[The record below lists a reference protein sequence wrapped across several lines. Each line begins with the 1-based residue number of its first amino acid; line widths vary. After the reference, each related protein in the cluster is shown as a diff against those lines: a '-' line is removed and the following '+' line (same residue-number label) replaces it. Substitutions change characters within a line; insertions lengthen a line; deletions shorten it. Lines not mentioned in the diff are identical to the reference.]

1 VERAGLGTL
10 ALILAVGGA
19 AAQTP
24 PSPPPEPPAVAPAPP
39 AEPPVA
45 PPGEAEPEAPPVTSG
60 NEVVG
65 PTPGAPTIGLAA
77 AVRLALEQSFTL
89 LDSTD
94 AVATSRWQESA
105 VRGQFYPQ
113 VTPLFQKSDQT
124 TLFGLDLAQKLPW
137 TGGTLT
143 ATGRY
148 LTQPQA
154 DAPLPRTTDLR
165 LLLSQPLLRGFGPNA
180 TFFDL
185 TNAKRARQGQER
197 SLELARQRL
206 AVQVASAFY
215 NVIAQ
220 RQLLEVARQSLER
233 TESLRR
239 ASDARLKIGM
249 ASKLDVFRA
258 ELQSAQARDSMVR
271 SKAALETA
279 LEQFRGA
286 LALPPGDPVEPEGAA
301 LPDDLGP
308 ADEPLE
314 ALVHRALASRLELLE
329 VRDQVEDA
337 RRAASLARQNR
348 LPQLDLNLAVTQ
360 LGYGGSFA
368 DAWAAADRR
377 VEVSVSTSYPFE
389 QSTQRATSA
398 VAQIQVG
405 ARERGVRQQEL
416 AVEEE
421 VRASLRELERIRKS
435 VELQR
440 QAVDVAVQQRRL
452 AVLRYQRGLGS
463 NFDVVDAEGS
473 LVLARSALVGLL
485 ASYAVARLDL
495 KRVVGS
501 LDVDTE
507 FAR

>member
-1 VERAGLGTL
+1 VERVGLGILVLML
-10 ALILAVGGA
+10 AAGGA

-24 PSPPPEPPAVAPAPP
+24 PSAPPEPPVVTPEAPP
-39 AEPPVA
+39 AERPVPPPEA
-45 PPGEAEPEAPPVTSG
+45 PEPEARSG

-77 AVRLALEQSFTL
+77 AVRLALEQNFTL

-94 AVATSRWQESA
+94 AVASSRWQESA
-105 VRGQFYPQ
+105 ARGQFLPQ
-113 VTPLFQKSDQT
+113 VTPLFQKSDQSS
-124 TLFGLDLAQKLPW
+124 LFGLDLTQKLPW

-154 DAPLPRTTDLR
+154 DAPFPRSTDLH

-197 SLELARQRL
+197 SLDLARQRL
-206 AVQVASAFY
+206 VVQVATAFY

-220 RQLLEVARQSLER
+220 RQLLEVARQSLDR
-233 TESLRR
+233 TESLRK
-239 ASDARLKIGM
+239 ASDARLKIGL

-258 ELQSAQARDSMVR
+258 EVQSAQARDSMVR
-271 SKAALETA
+271 SQAALETA

-286 LALPPGDPVEPEGAA
+286 LALPPGDPVEPEAAA
-301 LPDDLGP
+301 LPDDLGH
-308 ADEPLE
+308 ANEPLE
-314 ALVHRALASRLELLE
+314 ALVRRALATRLELLE

-337 RRAASLARQNR
+337 RRAASLARQNL
-348 LPQLDLNLAVTQ
+348 LPQLDLGLSVTR
-360 LGYGGSFA
+360 LGYGASFG
-368 DAWAAADRR
+368 DAWASGDRR

-405 ARERGVRQQEL
+405 ARERGVRQREL
-416 AVEEE
+416 EVEQE

-501 LDVDTE
+501 LDVNTE
-507 FAR
+507 FAP